1 MPGKKRGWLFGIA
14 IMMLLLSAACSKKE
28 KTVEEP
34 VAPEPEIEE
43 NLVAMDEPEEIEEP
57 EEEGML
63 LYPSPFTGVL
73 SEEEILARPVLA
85 TINNHPLAR
94 PQSGIS
100 QADIVY
106 EFLAEGN
113 VTRFLALFQ
122 SEQPDKIGPIRSAR
136 DYFIHMAKG
145 MDAFYIAHGYS
156 PDAKAL
162 LDRRY
167 VDNVNGM
174 QYDGTLF
181 KRSSERKAPH
191 NSYISGEN
199 VISAMEKTSS
209 SLEIAKTPPF
219 AFHDSVEDAKLGDSA
234 SLIVVRFSANNDFIN
249 TFAYDAAEGTYNRTV
264 KGILTVD
271 KEDGEPVEVTNVIVL
286 EAAHRTIDNVGRQA
300 VDIESGGK
308 AIVFQAGVAKE
319 MEWKNIDGFLVPV
332 ENGVPAK
339 LVPGKTWIHVVP
351 THSGISKA
359 VTYTP

>member
-28 KTVEEP
+28 KAVEEP
-34 VAPEPEIEE
+34 AAPEPEE

-57 EEEGML
+57 EEDGML
-63 LYPSPFTGVL
+63 VYQSPFTGVS
-73 SEEEILARPVLA
+73 SEEENWGRPVLA
-85 TINNHPLAR
+85 TINNHPQAR

-100 QADIVY
+100 QADVVY

-113 VTRFLALFQ
+113 VTRYLALFQ
-122 SEQPDKIGPIRSAR
+122 SELPEKIGPVRSAR

-145 MDAFYIAHGYS
+145 MDAFYVAHGYS

-162 LDRRY
+162 LDKRY

-181 KRSSERKAPH
+181 RRSSDRKAPH
-191 NSYISGEN
+191 NSYITGEN
-199 VISAMEKTSS
+199 VMAAMEKTNS
-209 SLEIAKTPPF
+209 EIELTKIPPF
-219 AFHDSVEDAKLGDSA
+219 VFHDSVEDAKMGDSA
-234 SLIVVRFSANNDFIN
+234 SLIVVRFSQSNDFISS
-249 TFAYDAAEGTYNRTV
+249 FAYDAENGMYNRTV
-264 KGILTVD
+264 NGKLTVD
-271 KEDGEPVEVTNVIVL
+271 KEGDVPVNVTNVIVM
-286 EAAHRTIDNVGRQA
+286 EAAHKTIDNVGRQA

-308 AIVFQAGVAKE
+308 AIIFQAGVAKE

-332 ENGVPAK
+332 ENGVPVK

-351 THSGISKA
+351 TYSGISKA